1 MRSFFRFL
9 VDTFKMRG
17 LIFSLAKKD
26 FTSKYVGSYFGLI
39 WAMVIPIVTISVYW
53 FVFEKGLRA
62 TSPMPDTPFIIWF
75 IVGIIPWLFF
85 SESWNSATN
94 SMFEYSYLVKKVVFR
109 VSVLPIVKI
118 ISSIFIHVIFIAIIV
133 GILYFYGITPSIYYL
148 QFIYYLFCMLVLLIG
163 LSWLTSAIIPFFKDI
178 GQIVAILLQFGMWLT
193 PIAWP
198 TTMLS
203 DRVAYWFK
211 LNPLYYIVEGYRD
224 TFITHVWFFHRYN
237 QTIYF
242 WTITIVLFILGA
254 YIFKKLKPHFSD
266 VL

>member
-1 MRSFFRFL
+1 
-9 VDTFKMRG
+9 
-17 LIFSLAKKD
+17 
-26 FTSKYVGSYFGLI
+26 
-39 WAMVIPIVTISVYW
+39 
-53 FVFEKGLRA
+53 
-62 TSPMPDTPFIIWF
+62 
-75 IVGIIPWLFF
+75 
-85 SESWNSATN
+85 
-94 SMFEYSYLVKKVVFR
+94 
-109 VSVLPIVKI
+109 
-118 ISSIFIHVIFIAIIV
+118 
-133 GILYFYGITPSIYYL
+133 
-148 QFIYYLFCMLVLLIG
+148 MLVLLIG

-242 WTITIVLFILGA
+242 WTVTIVLFILGA
-254 YIFKKLKPHFSD
+254 YIFKNLNHTFLMFYKGVSI
-266 VL
+266 